1 MKKTILCFLILVA
14 SALVANTQTPPVKVT
29 SSLNH
34 FYKGWKQAP
43 GKCDSRKWF
52 LTGDFDGNG
61 RRDYLVRFTTGKTT
75 KSMRLNL
82 VAFLSFDDGSYQ
94 PKHILDDPYS
104 GDLKLNSSFSV
115 TKKGTEIQLG
125 EGEGPK
131 VTLANDAA
139 SQYLCQTDAIKT
151 LIYAGGKWK
160 NIYDE

>member
-1 MKKTILCFLILVA
+1 MKKAIYFITILAVSI
-14 SALVANTQTPPVKVT
+14 SAANAQTVPAKVT
-29 SSLNH
+29 SSLHH

-94 PKHILDDPYS
+94 PKHILDDKYS

-115 TKKGTEIQLG
+115 IKKGTETQLG
-125 EGEGPK
+125 EGEGPT

-139 SQYLCQTDAIKT
+139 SQYICQTDAKKT
-151 LIYAGGKWK
+151 MIYENGKWR

>member
-1 MKKTILCFLILVA
+1 MKKITLLLAITIFA
-14 SALVANTQTPPVKVT
+14 AAFSNAQTVPAKVT

-34 FYKGWKQAP
+34 FYKGWGQAP
-43 GKCDSRKWF
+43 GKCEGRKWF

-61 RRDYLVRFTTGKTT
+61 RKDYLVRFTTGKTT
-75 KSMRLNL
+75 KSMRLNP
-82 VAFLSFDDGSYQ
+82 VAFLSLDDGSYQ

-115 TKKGTEIQLG
+115 IKKGTKIQLG
-125 EGEGPK
+125 EGQGPK

-139 SQYLCQTDAIKT
+139 SQYICQTDAVKT
-151 LIYAGGKWK
+151 LVFENGKWR

>member
-1 MKKTILCFLILVA
+1 MKRLTLLLAITIFAVA
-14 SALVANTQTPPVKVT
+14 FSNAQTVPAKVT

-34 FYKGWKQAP
+34 FYKGWRQAP

-94 PKHILDDPYS
+94 PKHILDDRYS

-115 TKKGTEIQLG
+115 AKKGTKIQLG
-125 EGEGPK
+125 EGEGPTI
-131 VTLANDAA
+131 TLANDAA
-139 SQYLCQTDAIKT
+139 SQYVCQTDAVKT
-151 LIYAGGKWK
+151 LVFENGKWR

>member
-1 MKKTILCFLILVA
+1 MKTTIICFLILVA
-14 SALVANTQTPPVKVT
+14 SVLVANTQTPPSKVT
-29 SSLNH
+29 QFLTRH
-34 FYKGWKQAP
+34 YAGYKQAP
-43 GKCDSRKWF
+43 GKCESRKWL

-61 RRDYLVRFTTGKTT
+61 RRDYLVRFTTGKTA

-115 TKKGTEIQLG
+115 IKKGTEIQLG

-139 SQYLCQTDAIKT
+139 SQYICQTDAAKT
-151 LIYAGGKWK
+151 MVYENGKWR